1 MSKLAIPPD
10 EQMVKLNRYL
20 IRNAE
25 KLPSPVITVGGQAVM
40 YWLAVYMDAY
50 TEKPDMTF
58 INSID
63 IDYVARNEGIAAIAQ
78 IFNVN
83 AEIQTTFTPPSLAVL
98 ALIDAGTGKVKEDE
112 HGLFLNPEV
121 NEPNIVDIIDRPSGF
136 ESDDFIGKKLALNTE
151 LFQVLPEHYGDV
163 TCNDKVRVL
172 NPIACIR
179 SRLSNATVPPMQ
191 KDPLTE
197 AARIR
202 ALAIPA
208 YNFLLEKF
216 ECLPFRQGRVYL
228 DYFCSM
234 IWQRNYRRYQIEH
247 KLPLYRII
255 EKMLDEIKLKP
266 NDFNLPEN
274 FYHIELPRKL
284 EHLRTE
290 YERIANATN
299 K

>member
-1 MSKLAIPPD
+1 
-10 EQMVKLNRYL
+10 MVKLNRYL

-63 IDYVARNEGIAAIAQ
+63 IDYVARNEGVAAIAQ
-78 IFNVN
+78 IFNVD

-98 ALIDAGTGKVKEDE
+98 ALIDVSTGKVKEDE
-112 HGLFLNPEV
+112 QGLFLNPEV
-121 NEPNIVDIIDRPSGF
+121 NEANIVDIIDRPSGF
-136 ESDDFIGKKLALNTE
+136 ESDDFTGEKLALNTE
-151 LFQVLPEHYGDV
+151 LFQVLPEHCGDV

-179 SRLSNATVPPMQ
+179 SRLSNATVPML

-216 ECLPFRQGRVYL
+216 ECLPFRQGRIYL
-228 DYFCSM
+228 DYFCSI

-247 KLPLYRII
+247 KVPLYKII
-255 EKMLDEIKLKP
+255 EVILNEIKLKP
-266 NDFNLPEN
+266 DDFKLPED
-274 FYHIELPRKL
+274 FYNIELPRKL
-284 EHLRTE
+284 EYLRTE
-290 YERIANATN
+290 YERIAKAVN